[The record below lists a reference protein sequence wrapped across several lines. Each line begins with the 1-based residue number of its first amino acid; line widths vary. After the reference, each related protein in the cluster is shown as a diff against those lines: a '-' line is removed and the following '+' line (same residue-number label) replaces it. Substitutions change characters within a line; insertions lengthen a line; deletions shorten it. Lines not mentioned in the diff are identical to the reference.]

1 MKKTRSF
8 DTEDI
13 LAQAQKGVDVSL
25 GKLSVKDVGYLRSWA
40 DTKGLFVSKVGD
52 SIFVYNRKKSSLRG
66 YIMAG
71 ILTGKV
77 PFSVGNANEKTVRYF
92 VSRHN
97 VKNKETPWCVMKK
110 GAKEFLIYPQPAA
123 VNDTLV

>member
-13 LAQAQKGVDVSL
+13 LAQAQKGVEVSL

-40 DTKGLFVSKVGD
+40 DTKGLFVNKVGD
-52 SIFVYNRKKSSLRG
+52 RIFVTNTKKNSLRG

-71 ILTGKV
+71 IEVGKV
-77 PFSVGNANEKTVRYF
+77 PFSVANANEKTVRYF

-110 GAKEFLIYPQPAA
+110 GAKEFLIYPQPAVTTDA
-123 VNDTLV
+123 LV